1 VKADGSAA
9 AVAAVATVCLAACA
23 AARPSASP
31 GGSAAP
37 GDAPTKST
45 SLGAPGASSERPG
58 VAPGVP
64 VAALSPRAALLAPAP
79 VPTSKVATTRVD
91 PSWGACSRGRGAITA
106 ITAITKNVAS
116 DVGVMAAA
124 CAGVTRMKL
133 VGATLTGKQADQD
146 GPQAFPF
153 DAKSSHC
160 YRAYGRAGDGIKS
173 VHLVIEDSLGIAVAQ
188 DGTGDTGAPGLVVPQ
203 AGAVCFA
210 TDDHASV
217 VVSVGMGGGEYA
229 VQIWQD

>member
-1 VKADGSAA
+1 MRLRVKAGRRAA
-9 AVAAVATVCLAACA
+9 AVGAVCLAACA

-37 GDAPTKST
+37 GGSSTKST

-79 VPTSKVATTRVD
+79 VPTSKVATTRVEA
-91 PSWGACSRGRGAITA
+91 SWGACSRGHGAITA
-106 ITAITKNVAS
+106 VTKTVAS

-146 GPQAFPF
+146 GPQALPF
-153 DAKSSHC
+153 EAKSSHC
-160 YRAYGRAGDGIKS
+160 YRAYARAGDGIKS
-173 VHLVIEDSLGIAVAQ
+173 LHLVIEDSEGIAVAQ

-203 AGAVCFA
+203 AGAACFA
-210 TDDHASV
+210 TDDHARV

-229 VQIWQD
+229 LEIWQD